1 MADNGQRNVILSLD
15 IKNARIK
22 VMKILGQSQNN
33 SIIEFLPFDR
43 DLVIHGEY
51 GKMFETGLARYVER
65 ANLRFAAFYIV
76 LPDEAVTCWKVSVPS
91 LSKIKTEEALKAEI
105 AVDLGEPKDFIFNY
119 TLISSSKKLSV
130 YEVCAVRRDVYNEVK
145 NALTRLGIDIRAVTY
160 NSSAVTNAF
169 FALRT
174 KARQGTYLITD
185 MREGE
190 TVIALVSKEK
200 LMASTTLPFGYEM
213 LRTDGIVDENSLLPH
228 DSATIVVAKAMETTT
243 RIKNEGERTEDLITF
258 DLESVGN
265 QMMTTA
271 DITEFS
277 EAVDEAIR
285 SAAEEN
291 AANAQE
297 HTDEMSDTDMEIE
310 RRFDEATNTHTM
322 EDVTTEPD
330 NSNTS
335 DMSVTGNFTDTDLS
349 IDAVSHRDMA
359 ERNFQTVYKH
369 ILLFCDAIKDD
380 PDLPNPDHITM
391 NIPKRFAFL
400 LARANKDA
408 SRLYD
413 FKYFNPSIEADERF
427 TENLELYGALFTKVY
442 NKNRSF

>member
-15 IKNARIK
+15 LKNARIK
-22 VMKILGQSQNN
+22 VMKILGQSPKN

-43 DLVIHGEY
+43 EFIIHGEY

-76 LPDEAVTCWKVSVPS
+76 LPDEAITCWKINVPS
-91 LSKIKTEEALKAEI
+91 LSKVKTEEALKAEI
-105 AVDLGEPKDFIFNY
+105 DLDLGTPKDFLVNY
-119 TLISSSKKLSV
+119 MLISSNKKLSV
-130 YEVCAVRRDVYNEVK
+130 YEVCAIRRDVYNDVK
-145 NALTRLGIDIRAVTY
+145 SALTRLGIDVRAVTY
-160 NSSAVTNAF
+160 TSAAVTNAV

-174 KARQGTYLITD
+174 KSRQGTYLYTD

-190 TVIALVSKEK
+190 TVIALVSKEQ
-200 LMASTTLPFGYEM
+200 LISSATLPFGYEM
-213 LRTDGIVDENSLLPH
+213 LRTGGIVDENSLLPH
-228 DSATIVVAKAMETTT
+228 DSATVVVAKAMETTT

-277 EAVDEAIR
+277 EAVDKAIR
-285 SAAEEN
+285 SAAEEQHLN
-291 AANAQE
+291 TQDKIE
-297 HTDEMSDTDMEIE
+297 QMSDTDMEIA

-322 EDVTTEPD
+322 EDVTVEPE

-349 IDAVSHRDMA
+349 IDAVSHRDMS

-369 ILLFCDAIKDD
+369 ILLFCDAIKSD
-380 PDLPNPDHITM
+380 PDLPNPDNITM

-408 SRLYD
+408 SKIYE
-413 FKYFNPSIEADERF
+413 FKYFNPSIEDNERF
-427 TENLELYGALFTKVY
+427 TENLELFGALFTKVY
-442 NKNRSF
+442 NKSRSF